1 MAIMES
7 EQYVCYLEFY
17 IVSNTTGDCVRFTA
31 YYLVHIDSGTNSFKA
46 HKATATYVKSVAF
59 HVQGRRGNI
68 TKELPPKTQR
78 SHFCHLCRFL

>member
-1 MAIMES
+1 MES

-31 YYLVHIDSGTNSFKA
+31 YYLAHIDSGTNSFKA
-46 HKATATYVKSVAF
+46 HKATARYVKSVAF

-68 TKELPPKTQR
+68 TKNVTSKNTEVSFLP
-78 SHFCHLCRFL
+78 FL